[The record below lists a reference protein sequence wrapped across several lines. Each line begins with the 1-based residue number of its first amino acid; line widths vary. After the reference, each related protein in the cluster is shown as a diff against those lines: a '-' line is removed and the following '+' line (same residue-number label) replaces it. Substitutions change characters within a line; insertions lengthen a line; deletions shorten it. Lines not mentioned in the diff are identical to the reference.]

1 MKRRIFLYTLGGALL
16 TRPRVALAQQI
27 ATPKRIAILS
37 LNRRDADPLVAVVD
51 GLKSLGFEEGKNL
64 TVDER
69 GIGRRPEELMSVA
82 AQLAQS
88 KLDAIVAASGGLAVA
103 AAQAATRTIP
113 IIGIADD
120 MVLAGYVRSWRE
132 HNGDQHPRCRLDSKR
147 LEILTDLL
155 PKARHIAVLADS
167 TITSRARVD
176 ELKAAALTRQVELSI
191 HPAGKSDEIPAALE
205 AAQEL
210 VPKRSISLRVRCLTP
225 TGKKFS
231 RKRKASDCPPY
242 SSGPKASGTARSW
255 HTAQARWKRFG
266 RWAESPA
273 RYWQAPPLRIFRSS
287 NRLHSGSRLTW
298 GSHAHSAFRC
308 PQRCS
313 LAPTR

>member
-16 TRPRVALAQQI
+16 TRPRVALTQQI

-88 KLDAIVAASGGLAVA
+88 KLDAI
-103 AAQAATRTIP
+103 
-113 IIGIADD
+113 
-120 MVLAGYVRSWRE
+120 
-132 HNGDQHPRCRLDSKR
+132 
-147 LEILTDLL
+147 
-155 PKARHIAVLADS
+155 
-167 TITSRARVD
+167 
-176 ELKAAALTRQVELSI
+176 
-191 HPAGKSDEIPAALE
+191 
-205 AAQEL
+205 
-210 VPKRSISLRVRCLTP
+210 
-225 TGKKFS
+225 
-231 RKRKASDCPPY
+231 Y

-273 RYWQAPPLRIFRSS
+273 IYWQAPPLRIFRSS

-313 LAPTR
+313 LVPTR